1 MVNSEDDTTTKKHE
15 EGKTTFTLKMAK
27 YLSTSGIG
35 DYLDGI
41 NVLLSFLL
49 TVLHL
54 IDCSFWDQGGNQDV
68 GEGQAIITI
77 PELICYIY
85 FLLDFVINFYLSE
98 NKLFFT
104 FQTTSLVEYVSIF
117 PSLLAR
123 LNIITGYKY
132 IYMLRVLRFLLCYKL
147 DKVLQRLSMEGI
159 QLVQFRVFRLAYK
172 PIVTVM
178 SIIMINSSVLYV
190 VEQDYSIVEY
200 IYFMVVTISTVGF
213 GDVYPTTIYGR
224 FSIIVAILIM
234 FLVLPTQV
242 EMLTRVY
249 SLRSQ
254 YARNKYI
261 SKKES
266 EHLLLLGSSQVEG
279 FKTFLNELYH
289 TDHGMNDINTVI
301 LQPSAPTEEMTLQL
315 KQPALQSKVI
325 YLEGHP
331 LQNKDLER
339 CSSKDCNQHLRE
351 MITVNI
357 IHAFAVK
364 QFAKKQKSRKGA
376 RVCLQVLQPSS
387 KDLYFNSLGG
397 HETDQVICVDELK
410 LYLLGKTCLCPG
422 INTLISFLIQ
432 SSKPSYDI
440 TKYDKDKSE
449 WIDDYLCG
457 IVSGICWPDIQLS
470 NLGFL
475 TTQIS
480 SAIYKELNIIL
491 FALEVELES
500 GTSVFVNP
508 VEYLFEDYLH
518 YGYVIASEMPNI
530 DEIQQIKF
538 PEYIQRNYCFPNQQR
553 QQTNKNALQQEAE
566 YLKEILSEGLKDDS
580 SKHPAYYQVKPQTIT
595 TGLPKVGDQEKF
607 ENHFIVCGVVTDMKY
622 LMMPLRARSLK
633 NIQPIVILNQDLIP
647 TEIQLQINK
656 FPKVYFQQGSPLNT
670 EDLKKACIQK
680 ASALVILQ
688 KSADQEDGLSNIV
701 DADTIFIYKTVKLL
715 NQNINII
722 TELASISTISFLQI
736 SRNNYVQKYDWS
748 VSEPFASG
756 EIYISTMLDT
766 LICQAFYNPFITSI
780 FDQMILGSA
789 SVNKKHKKLYQANK
803 LQQSNLFLI
812 NIPPKYQEKTFGE
825 LFEILLTE
833 QKMIPIG
840 LYRGEKVKNNNKPY
854 VFLKPPM
861 DVVVSCKDRL
871 YVLSGKQPKEQE
883 NVVEDENNFG
893 QAAAPQQYNIKS
905 KLQGEEGR
913 VDIEFS
919 RELMKFNDKS
929 QSFVNELKKI
939 NSRVFNQG
947 LIHDCI
953 LQYVFRIRQKC
964 TRFVKRRISQSKSNN
979 LICYNNHQY
988 IQKYMALI

>member
-1 MVNSEDDTTTKKHE
+1 MIYEGKQSIFSHQDQYALIRLVNSEDDATTKKHE
-15 EGKTTFTLKMAK
+15 EGKTTFTLRMAK

-49 TVLHL
+49 TILHL
-54 IDCSFWDQGGNQDV
+54 IDCSFWVQGGTYDV
-68 GEGQAIITI
+68 GEAQAFITM

-104 FQTTSLVEYVSIF
+104 FQTTSLIEYVSIF

-132 IYMLRVLRFLLCYKL
+132 IYLLRVLRFLLCYKL
-147 DKVLQRLSMEGI
+147 DKVLQRLSME
-159 QLVQFRVFRLAYK
+159 VFRLAYK

-178 SIIMINSSVLYV
+178 AIIMINSSILYV

-266 EHLLLLGSSQVEG
+266 EHILLLGSSQVEG

-289 TDHGMNDINTVI
+289 SDHGMNDTNTVI
-301 LQPSAPTEEMTLQL
+301 LQPYAPTEEMTLQL
-315 KQPALQSKVI
+315 KQPALQSRVI

-339 CSSKDCNQHLRE
+339 CSSKDCNCVIVLANKTSR
-351 MITVNI
+351 TPKRDDYRNI

-364 QFAKKQKSRKGA
+364 QFAKKQKSRRGV

-432 SSKPSYDI
+432 SSKPSYD
-440 TKYDKDKSE
+440 TSKYDKNKEE

-457 IVSGICWPDIQLS
+457 MQNEIYRVPLESEAFVG
-470 NLGFL
+470 L
-475 TTQIS
+475 TFSQIS
-480 SAIYKELNIIL
+480 QAIYKELNIIL

-508 VEYLFEDYLH
+508 AEYLFEDYLH

-530 DEIQQIKF
+530 DQVQQTKF
-538 PEYIQRNYCFPNQQR
+538 PEYIQKNYCFPNVQR
-553 QQTNKNALQQEAE
+553 QQINKNALQQEAE
-566 YLKEILSEGLKDDS
+566 YLKEILSEGLKEDT

-607 ENHFIVCGVVTDMKY
+607 ENHFIVCGVVSDMKY

-670 EDLKKACIQK
+670 DDLKKACIQK

-688 KSADQEDGLSNIV
+688 KSADQEEGISNIV

-766 LICQAFYNPFITSI
+766 LICQAYYNPFITSI

-789 SVNKKHKKLYQANK
+789 SVNKKHKKLYQASK

-861 DVVVSCKDRL
+861 DVVISSKDRV
-871 YVLSGKQPKEQE
+871 YVLSAKQPKEPENNLDDEINQGQE
-883 NVVEDENNFG
+883 NTS
-893 QAAAPQQYNIKS
+893 QYYNIKS

-919 RELMKFNDKS
+919 KELKRFNDKMKD
-929 QSFVNELKKI
+929 FGIKLNDI
-939 NSRVFNQG
+939 NQVVFNQG
-947 LIHDCI
+947 LIQEDFI
-953 LQYVFRIRQKC
+953 SRVRQTLK
-964 TRFVKRRISQSKSNN
+964 TELAN
-979 LICYNNHQY
+979 LNPT
-988 IQKYMALI
+988 A

>member
-1 MVNSEDDTTTKKHE
+1 MIYEGKQSIFSHQDQYALIRMVNSEDDATTKKHE

-54 IDCSFWDQGGNQDV
+54 IDCSFWVQGGNQDV

-104 FQTTSLVEYVSIF
+104 FQTTSLIEYVSIF

-147 DKVLQRLSMEGI
+147 DKVLQRLSME
-159 QLVQFRVFRLAYK
+159 AYK

-178 SIIMINSSVLYV
+178 AIIMINSSVLYV

-266 EHLLLLGSSQVEG
+266 EHVLLLGSSQVEG

-289 TDHGMNDINTVI
+289 SDHGMNDTNTVI
-301 LQPSAPTEEMTLQL
+301 LQPCAPTEEMTLQL

-339 CSSKDCNQHLRE
+339 CSSKDCNCVIVLANKTSR
-351 MITVNI
+351 TPKRDDYRNI

-440 TKYDKDKSE
+440 TKYDKNKGE

-457 IVSGICWPDIQLS
+457 MQNEIYRVPLESVAFVG
-470 NLGFL
+470 L
-475 TTQIS
+475 TFSQIS

-518 YGYVIASEMPNI
+518 YGYVIANEMPNI
-530 DEIQQIKF
+530 DEIQQTKF
-538 PEYIQRNYCFPNQQR
+538 PEYIQKNYCFPNQQR
-553 QQTNKNALQQEAE
+553 QQINKNALQQEAE
-566 YLKEILSEGLKDDS
+566 YLKEILSEGIKDDS

-688 KSADQEDGLSNIV
+688 KSADQEEGLSNIV

-766 LICQAFYNPFITSI
+766 LICQAYYNPFITR
-780 FDQMILGSA
+780 SA
-789 SVNKKHKKLYQANK
+789 SVNKKHKKLYQATK

-861 DVVVSCKDRL
+861 DVVVSSKDRL

-883 NVVEDENNFG
+883 NILDNEKNQGKETAS
-893 QAAAPQQYNIKS
+893 QYYNIKS

-919 RELMKFNDKS
+919 RELMKFKDKM
-929 QSFVNELKKI
+929 QSFVKGLNKI
-939 NSRVFNQG
+939 NSEVFNQG
-947 LIHDCI
+947 LIHEE
-953 LQYVFRIRQKC
+953 F
-964 TRFVKRRISQSKSNN
+964 ISKVRGTLKEELAN
-979 LICYNNHQY
+979 LNP
-988 IQKYMALI
+988 AT